1 VTVRIINADVM
12 DGLAQLADESV
23 HCVVT
28 SPPYW
33 GLRDYGAEG
42 QIGLEPTLA
51 EHIDKLVQVFRE
63 VRRVLR
69 KDGTLWLNYGDGY
82 ANNAS
87 TSKLARSEQG
97 NGSGAFQIPPEKHH
111 QVRRAKP
118 NRLTQMK
125 QDGFKHKDLLMMP
138 ERLALALQA
147 DGWWVRARIIWAKCL
162 SGGAVVYARTQK
174 GEMPMTVK
182 DLVRLDPKTVQL
194 WDGVRWNQCLA
205 WRKVNGDPDRRAKSL
220 KARQARYRG
229 RTDVAI
235 EGDIEIELRSGERIG
250 CTREHKW
257 PTQRGL
263 VAAEELRV
271 GDVISAARLPEP
283 SNVRRPEALDDE
295 LVGWFVGL
303 YIAEGSRSDDTIQI
317 AGHVNETARFE
328 KLCRLAEAFDGTCAV
343 HVTGGNTATINL
355 NGPILNALVDTYVSG
370 RTARD
375 KRLSVKCWMRSNVFL
390 KALLEGYLSGDGSDA
405 NGRWKLGFCDNDGLA
420 SDLRVL
426 SARIGA
432 SLRLRRHQH
441 TFHGREYPGWL
452 GSLYF
457 DPSRRRQPDTE
468 IVAIRQSRARY
479 FYDIVLEDEPHLFAL
494 GSGVLTHN
502 SNPMPESVTDRP
514 TKSHEHIWLLSKA
527 PRYYYDAEAIRE
539 ESDATPESQK
549 RYAYGR
555 YDAGGVKRANRTGRP
570 DHLTE
575 GNGFLGGSS
584 RNARDVW
591 TIATEPFP
599 DAHFATFPTELAE
612 RCIKAGTSEKGCCA
626 ECGAPWVRETKS
638 EFIPQQD
645 VSREKGARGHA
656 GQKPMDASNSWDGF
670 PRGTTKRVTTGWRP
684 SCTCN
689 ADVVPCTVLDPFF
702 GSGTTG
708 LVADRLQRHA
718 IGIELNP
725 EYAAM
730 AEKRIARE
738 AGLFAEIRAESV
750 TPAAVAAE

>member
-1 VTVRIINADVM
+1 MTVRIINADVM

-51 EHIDKLVQVFRE
+51 EHIDRLVQVFRE

-69 KDGTLWLNYGDGY
+69 QDGTLWLNYGDGY
-82 ANNAS
+82 AGGGRGDGADGSKQRTNA
-87 TSKLARSEQG
+87 
-97 NGSGAFQIPPEKHH
+97 GSLLPPKKITDGL
-111 QVRRAKP
+111 KP
-118 NRLTQMK
+118 
-125 QDGFKHKDLLMMP
+125 KDLLMMP

-147 DGWWVRARIIWAKCL
+147 DGWWVRARIIW
-162 SGGAVVYARTQK
+162 
-174 GEMPMTVK
+174 
-182 DLVRLDPKTVQL
+182 
-194 WDGVRWNQCLA
+194 
-205 WRKVNGDPDRRAKSL
+205 
-220 KARQARYRG
+220 
-229 RTDVAI
+229 
-235 EGDIEIELRSGERIG
+235 
-250 CTREHKW
+250 HK
-257 PTQRGL
+257 P
-263 VAAEELRV
+263 
-271 GDVISAARLPEP
+271 
-283 SNVRRPEALDDE
+283 
-295 LVGWFVGL
+295 
-303 YIAEGSRSDDTIQI
+303 
-317 AGHVNETARFE
+317 
-328 KLCRLAEAFDGTCAV
+328 
-343 HVTGGNTATINL
+343 
-355 NGPILNALVDTYVSG
+355 
-370 RTARD
+370 
-375 KRLSVKCWMRSNVFL
+375 
-390 KALLEGYLSGDGSDA
+390 
-405 NGRWKLGFCDNDGLA
+405 
-420 SDLRVL
+420 
-426 SARIGA
+426 
-432 SLRLRRHQH
+432 
-441 TFHGREYPGWL
+441 
-452 GSLYF
+452 
-457 DPSRRRQPDTE
+457 
-468 IVAIRQSRARY
+468 
-479 FYDIVLEDEPHLFAL
+479 
-494 GSGVLTHN
+494 
-502 SNPMPESVTDRP
+502 NPMPESVTDRP

-645 VSREKGARGHA
+645 VSREKGVRGHA

-750 TPAAVAAE
+750 TPAVMTT

>member
-51 EHIDKLVQVFRE
+51 EHIDRLVQVFRE

-69 KDGTLWLNYGDGY
+69 QDGTLWLNYGDGY
-82 ANNAS
+82 AGGGRGDGADGSKQRTNA
-87 TSKLARSEQG
+87 
-97 NGSGAFQIPPEKHH
+97 GSLLPPKKITDGL
-111 QVRRAKP
+111 KP
-118 NRLTQMK
+118 
-125 QDGFKHKDLLMMP
+125 KDLLMMP

-147 DGWWVRARIIWAKCL
+147 DGWWVRARIIW
-162 SGGAVVYARTQK
+162 
-174 GEMPMTVK
+174 
-182 DLVRLDPKTVQL
+182 
-194 WDGVRWNQCLA
+194 
-205 WRKVNGDPDRRAKSL
+205 
-220 KARQARYRG
+220 
-229 RTDVAI
+229 
-235 EGDIEIELRSGERIG
+235 
-250 CTREHKW
+250 HK
-257 PTQRGL
+257 P
-263 VAAEELRV
+263 
-271 GDVISAARLPEP
+271 
-283 SNVRRPEALDDE
+283 
-295 LVGWFVGL
+295 
-303 YIAEGSRSDDTIQI
+303 
-317 AGHVNETARFE
+317 
-328 KLCRLAEAFDGTCAV
+328 
-343 HVTGGNTATINL
+343 
-355 NGPILNALVDTYVSG
+355 
-370 RTARD
+370 
-375 KRLSVKCWMRSNVFL
+375 
-390 KALLEGYLSGDGSDA
+390 
-405 NGRWKLGFCDNDGLA
+405 
-420 SDLRVL
+420 
-426 SARIGA
+426 
-432 SLRLRRHQH
+432 
-441 TFHGREYPGWL
+441 
-452 GSLYF
+452 
-457 DPSRRRQPDTE
+457 
-468 IVAIRQSRARY
+468 
-479 FYDIVLEDEPHLFAL
+479 
-494 GSGVLTHN
+494 
-502 SNPMPESVTDRP
+502 NPMPESVTDRP

-527 PRYYYDAEAIRE
+527 PRYYYDAASISETSCQTDERPQARRARALAERAGLTQDHLDAIR
-539 ESDATPESQK
+539 AVGVT
-549 RYAYGR
+549 
-555 YDAGGVKRANRTGRP
+555 DAGKAQVTQSGYGKNDPAVARLAAEAKAA
-570 DHLTE
+570 
-575 GNGFLGGSS
+575 LGGYYREFLIGGS

-645 VSREKGARGHA
+645 VSREKGVRGHA

-750 TPAAVAAE
+750 TPAVMTT